1 MACRLLASPAARDRT
16 GSADPPGSRRPQGES
31 VMLRVVRLK
40 FLFLFFLTVLSI
52 LLILP
57 SFPVALPAWWT
68 KHISRGLNLGLDLK
82 GGMHLVLEVD
92 LEQAVNNAL
101 NRLATDLKDLA
112 ERRNLAVRVGE
123 AARQVLTVTLVNKDE
138 QAAFGKWLKEEFPQV
153 EAGVPQRQDGSLVY
167 TLKLKPEE
175 ISQLSE
181 RTLTQSLE
189 VMRNRIDQFGVA
201 EPVIVRQGTH
211 QIVVQLPGIQDPQRA
226 MDLIGQTAQLEFKLV
241 DDTAG
246 LNLEEL
252 IEKALKDGKLKPGYT
267 REQLN
272 AALADKLPPE
282 TEIYMEKRLDRETG
296 RLLTVPILLK
306 KKVLLTGDAVK
317 NAAVRIGD
325 YNEPYVSVDFN
336 RRGAEQFGRIT
347 GENVKKRLAIIL
359 DGVVRS
365 APVIQERI
373 GGGKAQITG
382 SYTSEEAHDLAI
394 VLRAGALPASV
405 KIVQNITVG
414 PTLGADSIRK
424 GLYSGLIG
432 TLLVVAFMIFY
443 YRLSGIVANYALILN
458 VIMLLGCLSLLG
470 ATLTLPGIA
479 GIILSIGMAVD
490 SNVLIYERMRE
501 EFAAGKPLKAGIDG
515 GYDKAFWTIIDS
527 HVTTL
532 ITALVLFL
540 FGTGPIKGFAVTLS
554 LGVTLNLFTALYG
567 TRAVY
572 DWLLLKRWLSGLS
585 FFQLFERPNLDYI
598 GKRRYAYIFSAILS
612 LMGLLAFV
620 QYSRGLGNLGV
631 EFSGGVMV
639 QFEAAKPFPVAQYR
653 SVLDQEGWGHAEI
666 QPLEGGRGLML
677 KVKMTEESVGQLAD
691 KLAAV
696 LNKGLPEGNFKVAGT
711 AEIGASISK
720 DLRQKAIIAI
730 VISLIGI
737 IAYIAWRFEFVFG
750 VAAAVATFHDVLA
763 VLGVFYFM
771 GKEITLLVVTALL
784 TIAGYSLTDTVVVF
798 DRIRENLARRR
809 GSLGEIINASVNE
822 VLSRT
827 IVTTT
832 TVFLVVV
839 ALYFFGGVVLEDFAL
854 AMILGVVVGTYSSV
868 FVASPIIFSWRK
880 EVKRVEVKREKV
892 IELAAQKQKREEKKT
907 TPGKKK
913 GGRR

>member
-1 MACRLLASPAARDRT
+1 
-16 GSADPPGSRRPQGES
+16 
-31 VMLRVVRLK
+31 MLRTVRLK
-40 FLFLFFLTVLSI
+40 FLFLFFLTALSI

-57 SFPVALPAWWT
+57 SFSIPLPAWFT
-68 KHISRGLNLGLDLK
+68 KHVSRGLNLGLDLK

-101 NRLATDLKDLA
+101 NRLATDLTDLA
-112 ERRNLAVRVGE
+112 ERRNLALRVGE
-123 AARQVLTVTLVNKDE
+123 ASRQTLTVTLLNRDDQVV
-138 QAAFGKWLKEEFPQV
+138 FGRLLREEFPQV
-153 EAGVPQRQDGSLVY
+153 EAESPVRQDGALVY
-167 TLKLKPEE
+167 TLRLKPAEV
-175 ISQLSE
+175 SLLSE
-181 RTLTQSLE
+181 RTLAQSLE
-189 VMRNRIDQFGVA
+189 VLRNRIDQFGVA
-201 EPVIVRQGTH
+201 EPVIVRQGTD
-211 QIVVQLPGIQDPQRA
+211 QIVVQLPGVQDPQRA

-241 DDTAG
+241 DETPI
-246 LNLEEL
+246 NLEEL
-252 IEKALKDGKLKPGYT
+252 IDKALREGRLKPGYT
-267 REQLN
+267 REELN
-272 AALADKLPPE
+272 QALADKLPPE
-282 TEIYMEKRLDRETG
+282 TEVYFERRLDRETG
-296 RLLTVPILLK
+296 RVLNVPLLLK

-336 RRGAEQFGRIT
+336 RRGAEQFARIT
-347 GENVKKRLAIIL
+347 GENVKRRLAIIL

-373 GGGKAQITG
+373 AGGKAQITG
-382 SYTSEEAHDLAI
+382 SYTTEEAHDLAI

-424 GLYSGLIG
+424 GLISGLIG
-432 TLLVVAFMIFY
+432 TVLVVAFMVFY
-443 YRLSGIVANYALILN
+443 YGFSGVVANYALLLN
-458 VIMLLGCLSLLG
+458 IIMLLGCLSLLN

-479 GIILSIGMAVD
+479 GIILSVGMAVD

-501 EFAAGKPLKAGIDG
+501 EFAAGKPLKSGIDG

-532 ITALVLFL
+532 ITAMVLFL

-572 DWLLLKRWLSGLS
+572 EYCLLKRWLSALR
-585 FFQLFERPNLDYI
+585 FRQMFEKPDLDYI
-598 GKRRYAYIFSAILS
+598 GWRRYAYILS
-612 LMGLLAFV
+612 GALALMGLLAFV
-620 QYSRGLGNLGV
+620 QYSRGVGNLGV
-631 EFSGGVMV
+631 EFAGGAMV
-639 QFEAAKPFPVAQYR
+639 QFETARAYSIGEIRQ
-653 SVLDQEGWGHAEI
+653 VLDKEGWGHAEI

-677 KVKMTEESVGQLAD
+677 KLKRSEETVGQMAD
-691 KLAAV
+691 KLAAS
-696 LNKGLPEGNFKVAGT
+696 LNRAFPDGQFKVVGT
-711 AEIGASISK
+711 SEIGASISK
-720 DLRQKAIIAI
+720 DLRRKAIIAI

-737 IAYIAWRFEFVFG
+737 IAYIAWRFEFIFG

-763 VLGVFYFM
+763 VLGIFYFL

-809 GSLGEIINASVNE
+809 GTLGEIINQSVNE

-827 IVTTT
+827 IVTTL
-832 TVFLVVV
+832 TVLLVLV

-854 AMILGVVVGTYSSV
+854 AMILGVMVGTYSSV

-892 IELAAQKQKREEKKT
+892 IELAAQKQKREEKKAA
-907 TPGKKK
+907 PGKKK
-913 GGRR
+913 GSRK